1 MSRMSR
7 AQANVIRAFCIWTVW
22 VWGTRIWNIWGDDTR
37 SAGFKAV
44 HTVLAVVS
52 IAFAVAAWV
61 IVHRLRARPPQAAPE
76 G

>member
-1 MSRMSR
+1 MSRMTR

-22 VWGTRIWNIWGDDTR
+22 VWGTRIWNIWGDDAR
-37 SAGFKAV
+37 SSGFKVV
-44 HTVLAVVS
+44 HTILAVVS

>member
-1 MSRMSR
+1 MPQMSR